1 MDEKILHARLR
12 RLRADV
18 LFDALAWLWSTN
30 TCSEIAKRALVMF
43 EGGRRDDFNKYF
55 FTTFG
60 QARRESVCACED
72 RKEATLSQTL
82 HLINGKTI
90 DSTFTRNPKL
100 VPRLLK
106 EHPDD
111 PENIIRKL
119 YIRSLTRQ
127 PSEKELENMLVMY
140 PKTNDQKAKTQYFN
154 NVAWALVNSSEFL
167 FNH

>member
-1 MDEKILHARLR
+1 
-12 RLRADV
+12 
-18 LFDALAWLWSTN
+18 
-30 TCSEIAKRALVMF
+30 MF

-72 RKEATLSQTL
+72 RKEATLSQT

-90 DSTFTRNPKL
+90 DNTFTRNPKL